1 MHNSESRINNPKPEN
16 RSASPAPLCEGIDYY
31 LENGR
36 YVFTEH
42 FLRQR
47 GYCCQSGCRHCPYG
61 FHQKKASAESSEKH

>member
-1 MHNSESRINNPKPEN
+1 LRKTQRVPEKPSRTNNPN
-16 RSASPAPLCEGIDYY
+16 PAPLREGIDYY
-31 LENGR
+31 IENGR

-61 FHQKKASAESSEKH
+61 FQKEITPAEE